1 MRQKRRRTGQARR
14 IAGTL
19 LLALTLALTLGLG
32 QTAQGE
38 PLGLAIGAFGG
49 LGYDRGERLWLGGLL
64 LEAGPLEGVSIR
76 LGASLVR
83 PPDGTLLRLETLVL
97 LNFRLG
103 AWVYLGG
110 GIGVDRLTMSEG
122 ATMRFPLLA
131 AAGLK
136 TRPDPRIP
144 WRFFVEGRALV
155 PLPLQPLSTG
165 ERPIGFQF
173 SAGVLLS
180 F

>member
-1 MRQKRRRTGQARR
+1 M
-14 IAGTL
+14 L
-19 LLALTLALTLGLG
+19 MLGPG
-32 QTAQGE
+32 RPETAQGE

-49 LGYDRGERLWLGGLL
+49 LGYDRGERLWLGGAL
-64 LEAGPLEGVSIR
+64 LEAGPLEGIQVR
-76 LGASLVR
+76 LGASLAW

-110 GIGVDRLTMSEG
+110 GIGVDRLTTSEG
-122 ATMRFPLLA
+122 ATMRFPLFA

-136 TRPDPRIP
+136 TRPDLRIP
-144 WRFFVEGRALV
+144 WRFFVEGRASV
-155 PLPLQPLSTG
+155 PLPLLTPSAGPG
-165 ERPIGFQF
+165 ERPMGFQF
-173 SAGVLLS
+173 SAGALLS